1 MDAIGRIQA
10 KPLKF
15 LKRGLYRQFGF
26 TFPDIR
32 VLQPFAEDTDWSEW
46 LNERCPVG
54 RKIYPETAVIS
65 RVIGK

>member
-32 VLQPFAEDTDWSEW
+32 VLQPFAEDTD
-46 LNERCPVG
+46 
-54 RKIYPETAVIS
+54 
-65 RVIGK
+65 